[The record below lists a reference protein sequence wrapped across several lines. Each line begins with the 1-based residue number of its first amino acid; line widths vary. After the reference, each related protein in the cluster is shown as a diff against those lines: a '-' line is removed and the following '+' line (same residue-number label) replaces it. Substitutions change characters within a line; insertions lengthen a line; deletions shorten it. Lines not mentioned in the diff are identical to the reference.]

1 MEEEYES
8 RRVRRWEELDTDIL
22 VRIFQKF
29 SVFELTSG
37 LAHVCRGWRAAC
49 CDPILWKTLDLSH
62 MRSSFIKIPLEPYV
76 YVERRSDEA
85 LTRILKLSMNL
96 SGGNTRTLIF
106 HFNLFLSDDQLTY
119 TAERCPGLRRVV
131 LPAWNRIKKT
141 GICKAIRIWKDLES
155 LTMPSIANPPY
166 LLTEIAKNCKNFKEL
181 KIMGPFEVF
190 FANTLITCLPN
201 IKTLSIR
208 CSAIKREALM
218 KILDGL
224 PSLEV
229 LNISHSHLVE
239 YSGWQPQQKVIV
251 RELDKTI
258 MEKTARLKKFLT
270 CMEHKTCVMCQRT
283 ESDEGIVRWY
293 KYEEGDWKVDEVSSL
308 HL

>member
-119 TAERCPGLRRVV
+119 TAERYVFFYFFPQFVFQTW
-131 LPAWNRIKKT
+131 PSKP
-141 GICKAIRIWKDLES
+141 
-155 LTMPSIANPPY
+155 LTM
-166 LLTEIAKNCKNFKEL
+166 
-181 KIMGPFEVF
+181 
-190 FANTLITCLPN
+190 
-201 IKTLSIR
+201 
-208 CSAIKREALM
+208 
-218 KILDGL
+218 
-224 PSLEV
+224 
-229 LNISHSHLVE
+229 
-239 YSGWQPQQKVIV
+239 
-251 RELDKTI
+251 
-258 MEKTARLKKFLT
+258 
-270 CMEHKTCVMCQRT
+270 
-283 ESDEGIVRWY
+283 
-293 KYEEGDWKVDEVSSL
+293 VDL
-308 HL
+308 